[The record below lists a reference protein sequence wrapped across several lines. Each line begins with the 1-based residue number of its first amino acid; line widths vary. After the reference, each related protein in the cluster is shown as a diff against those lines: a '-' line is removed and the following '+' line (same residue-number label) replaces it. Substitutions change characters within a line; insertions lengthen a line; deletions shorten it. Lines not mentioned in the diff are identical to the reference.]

1 MSRSLQKILCVE
13 DDADIRTIAK
23 LALEAVGGIAVE
35 LAASGEDALRLA
47 GEVHPDLL
55 LLDVMM
61 PGMDGPATLRALH
74 AMPETAELP
83 AIFLTA
89 RTQAGEVAALRAL
102 GAVGVITKPFD
113 PMTLADQIRDI
124 WETLDA

>member
-23 LALEAVGGIAVE
+23 LALEAVGGIDVE